1 MIDKGTID
9 KVMETAQGQITEVV
23 SEFVNLRRRGINY
36 IGLCPFHNEKTPS
49 FIVSPHKGIFKC
61 FGCGKGGNAV
71 NFLMD
76 HEQISFIEAIKIL
89 GKKFHIHIEEKE
101 LTPEEMAHQN
111 DRDSMLVVTSFAAA
125 YFMDRLHKSDEGKS
139 VGLGYFRERSFRD
152 DIIQKFQLGYSPES
166 KDAFTKEALRQGYK
180 LEFLEKTGLTIVRD
194 DYKVDRFRG
203 RVIFPIHSLA
213 GKVIGFGGRVLRT
226 DAKTAKYL
234 NSPESEI
241 YHKSRVLYGMYQARQ
256 DIARQDRCILVEGY
270 TDVLSFHQAGINNV
284 VASSGT
290 ALTTDQIRLIARFSK
305 NLTIIFDGDAAGI
318 KASLRGIDLVLEE
331 GLNVKVLLL
340 PDGEDPDSYAKK
352 LGGEALQEYI
362 QKHQTDFIRFKTGL
376 LLEEAKDDPIAR
388 ARLVQDIVRTISVIP
403 DSITRTEYVK
413 DCSSL
418 MKVEEQVLYM
428 EIGKLRKKRQE
439 DASRRTHYSENASP
453 TDGVSASQQQK
464 TDQMMARAASKSS
477 NPFDAEEWEVLRF
490 LLKYGDATL
499 GEFEFEDEKREVS
512 VGEYI
517 VTELRQDELESVNP
531 LYNKMMELYETNY
544 KNENFS
550 SSGFFV
556 SSSDSKI
563 SSLAT
568 DLIAREYS
576 LSRIHGK
583 MGVVATEEDLLED
596 LVPKVVTE
604 LKWKKVKVLLEEKRQ
619 QLKKAEEEKNEEKF
633 MEFLQELNN
642 LQQAFIFISKSLG
655 ERTVV

>member
-23 SEFVNLRRRGINY
+23 SEFVNLKRRGINY

-49 FIVSPHKGIFKC
+49 FIVSPHKGIYKC

-111 DRDSMLVVTSFAAA
+111 DRESMLVVTGFASG

-139 VGLGYFRERSFRD
+139 VGLGYFRERNFRD

-180 LEFLEKTGLTIVRD
+180 LDFLEKTGLTIVRD
-194 DYKVDRFRG
+194 DYKADRFRG

-241 YHKSRVLYGMYQARQ
+241 YHKSKVLYGMYQARQ
-256 DIARQDRCILVEGY
+256 EIARQDRCILVEGY
-270 TDVLSFHQAGINNV
+270 TDVLSFHQAGISNV

-290 ALTTDQIRLIARFSK
+290 ALTIDQIRLIARFSK

-352 LGGEALQEYI
+352 LGGEALREYI
-362 QKHQTDFIRFKTGL
+362 HKHETDFIRFKTGL

-439 DASRRTHYSENASP
+439 DASRRTHYNENRPSGNEGINVSP
-453 TDGVSASQQQK
+453 PVA
-464 TDQMMARAASKSS
+464 DQMVKQAAASS
-477 NPFDAEEWEVLRF
+477 NPFETEEREVLRV
-490 LLKYGDATL
+490 LLKYGEAIL
-499 GEFEFEDEKREVS
+499 GEFEFEDGKRVVS

-531 LYNKMMELYETNY
+531 LYNKMMELYEENY
-544 KNENFS
+544 KKENFS
-550 SSGFFV
+550 SSRFFV
-556 SSSDSKI
+556 SSSDSRI
-563 SSLAT
+563 SGLAT

-576 LSRIHGK
+576 LSRIHNK
-583 MGVVATEEDLLED
+583 LGVVSTEEDLLDE

-604 LKWKKVKVLLEEKRQ
+604 LKWKKVKVLLDEKRHL
-619 QLKKAEEEKNEEKF
+619 LKKAEEEKDETKF
-633 MEFLQELNN
+633 MELLQELNN
-642 LQQAFIFISKSLG
+642 LQQAFVYISKALG
-655 ERTVV
+655 GRTVV

>member
-9 KVMETAQGQITEVV
+9 RVMEAAQGQIIDVI
-23 SEFVNLRRRGINY
+23 SEFVALKRRGVNY
-36 IGLCPFHNEKTPS
+36 IGHCPFHNEKTPS
-49 FIVSPHKGIFKC
+49 FIVSPHKGIYKC

-71 NFLMD
+71 NFLME
-76 HEQISFIEAIKIL
+76 HEQISFIEAIRIL

-101 LTPEEMAHQN
+101 LTPEEMTHQN
-111 DRDSMLVVTSFAAA
+111 DRESMLVVTNFAAD
-125 YFMDRLHKSDEGKS
+125 YFINRLHKSDEGKS
-139 VGLGYFRERSFRD
+139 VGLGYFRERNFRD
-152 DIIQKFQLGYSPES
+152 DIIQKFQLGYSPEL
-166 KDAFTKEALRQGYK
+166 KDAFTKEALRKGYK

-194 DYKVDRFRG
+194 EYKADRFRG

-256 DIARQDRCILVEGY
+256 EIARQDRCILVEGY
-270 TDVLSFHQAGINNV
+270 TDVLSFHQAGISNV

-290 ALTTDQIRLIARFSK
+290 ALTVDQIRLIGRFTK

-340 PDGEDPDSYAKK
+340 PDGEDPDSFAKK
-352 LGGEALQEYI
+352 MGREALQEYI
-362 QKHQTDFIRFKTGL
+362 KKHETDFIRFKTGL
-376 LLEEAKDDPIAR
+376 LMEDSKNDPIGR

-403 DSITRTEYVK
+403 DSIIRTEYVK
-413 DCSSL
+413 DCSGL
-418 MKVEEQVLYM
+418 MKIEEQVLYM
-428 EIGKLRKKRQE
+428 EIGKLRKKKL
-439 DASRRTHYSENASP
+439 DSSSTKTHYNSNRTLSSP
-453 TDGVSASQQQK
+453 RPSPADQVVS
-464 TDQMMARAASKSS
+464 RAANSSS
-477 NPFDAEEWEVLRF
+477 NPFETEEHEVLRF
-490 LLKYGDATL
+490 LLKYGNISM
-499 GEFEFEDEKREVS
+499 GEFEFEDGIRQIS

-517 VTELRQDELESVNP
+517 VSELRQDELESVNP
-531 LYNKMMELYETNY
+531 LYNLVLHLYEQNY
-544 KNENFS
+544 QNDGFVS
-550 SSGFFV
+550 SRFFV
-556 SSSDSKI
+556 SSTDKEI

-568 DLIAREYS
+568 DLIAREYP
-576 LSRIHGK
+576 LSRIHTKHGE
-583 MGVVATEEDLLED
+583 VPTEEDRLDE
-596 LVPKVVTE
+596 LVPKIVTE

-619 QLKKAEEEKNEEKF
+619 QLKQAEEKGNREEF
-633 MEFLQELNN
+633 MELLQEISN
-642 LQQAFIFISKSLG
+642 LQQAFIFISKALG